1 MATATQ
7 RTVELSRKR
16 WAYAKARLCV
26 REASV
31 GGGDD
36 GNAMGRGR
44 EIRRERED

>member
-1 MATATQ
+1 MASATQ

-16 WAYAKARLCV
+16 WSYAKARLCV
-26 REASV
+26 REASA

-44 EIRRERED
+44 DIRRERED